1 MIGLYLLC
9 AVAGFSFMG
18 LSLLLGQ
25 FGGHAGD
32 AGHGHVGHGH
42 AGSLGHHGE
51 SGGVEL
57 PYFSPLAIA
66 AYVTG
71 FGSAGLLLMEG
82 LHIHNPLI
90 HLPASLAFAATFGV
104 GILFSM
110 AKLAEHTEGNAL
122 ASLAE
127 VVGTDVEVTIAI
139 PANGA
144 GEVAYVAAG
153 TRVNGIAYAEAGQC
167 FPQGSRVRVSRA
179 VDGNLYVT
187 RTATLGAAPVSMG
200 EPLEAP
206 PAQKEKAR

>member
-18 LSLLLGQ
+18 LSVIMGQ

-42 AGSLGHHGE
+42 AGTLGHHGE
-51 SGGVEL
+51 SGGLQL
-57 PYFSPLAIA
+57 PFFSPMAIA

-90 HLPASLAFAATFGV
+90 HLPAATAFAATFGI
-104 GILFSM
+104 GILVGM

-122 ASLAE
+122 ASFDD
-127 VVGTDVEVTIAI
+127 VVGTEVEVTIAI
-139 PANGA
+139 PAGGD
-144 GEVAYVAAG
+144 GEVAYVAGG
-153 TRVNGIAYAEAGQC
+153 TRTSCIARAEAGQT
-167 FPQGSRVRVSRA
+167 FAQGARVRVTRV
-179 VDGNLYVT
+179 VDGSLYVT
-187 RTATLGAAPVSMG
+187 RTASLAAAPVSVG

-206 PAQKEKAR
+206 PKEKVR